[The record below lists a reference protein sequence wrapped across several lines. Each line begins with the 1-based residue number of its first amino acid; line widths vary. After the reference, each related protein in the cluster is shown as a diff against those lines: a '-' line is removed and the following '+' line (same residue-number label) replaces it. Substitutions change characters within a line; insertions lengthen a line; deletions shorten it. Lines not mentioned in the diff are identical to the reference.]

1 MVTPLDLPFPKS
13 QVENSIR
20 LGLILN
26 WLQVPK
32 NGTVKERSLSSPHYF
47 VESWLSTIYVE
58 ADEMTHGNLA
68 NLKTFLMTKVGLV
81 RNPLMLSQL
90 FMSRSQ
96 QLGERILDYVVDLK
110 NCSLK
115 LTHLKILLLPFYCSD
130 S

>member
-1 MVTPLDLPFPKS
+1 MATPLDLPFPKS

-26 WLQVPK
+26 WSQVPK
-32 NGTVKERSLSSPHYF
+32 NGTMKERSLSSPHYF
-47 VESWLSTIYVE
+47 VEKWLGTMYVE
-58 ADEMTHGNLA
+58 ADEMTCGNLA

-81 RNPLMLSQL
+81 RNPLTSSQL
-90 FMSRSQ
+90 FMSHSQ

>member
-1 MVTPLDLPFPKS
+1 MVTPLDLLFPKS
-13 QVENSIR
+13 QVESSIR

-26 WLQVPK
+26 WSQVPK
-32 NGTVKERSLSSPHYF
+32 NGTMKERSLSSLHYF
-47 VESWLSTIYVE
+47 VESWLSTMYVE
-58 ADEMTHGNLA
+58 ADEMTCGNLA

-90 FMSRSQ
+90 FMSHSQ
-96 QLGERILDYVVDLK
+96 QPGERILDYVVDIK
-110 NCSLK
+110 NCSMK